1 MFQAEGTES
10 VKVLRQDHDCLVE
23 EAREPVWLEQQEQ
36 GSVRGARKEAEP
48 ERDGRPVVRL

>member
-23 EAREPVWLEQQEQ
+23 EARERVWLEQQEQ
-36 GSVRGARKEAEP
+36 GSVRGAQKEAER